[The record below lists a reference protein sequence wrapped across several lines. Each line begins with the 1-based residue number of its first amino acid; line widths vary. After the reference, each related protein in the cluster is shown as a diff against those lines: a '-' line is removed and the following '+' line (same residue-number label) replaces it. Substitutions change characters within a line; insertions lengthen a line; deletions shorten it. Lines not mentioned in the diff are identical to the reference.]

1 MCECW
6 CGSGIGMERVK
17 VEWRYHV
24 IVKIYE
30 GPVGCEGCK
39 ERTAAAAARW
49 TEFERIEGNCTARGE
64 TAV

>member
-1 MCECW
+1 M
-6 CGSGIGMERVK
+6 K
-17 VEWRYHV
+17 VEWGYHV

-30 GPVGCEGCK
+30 GPTVGCEGCEEK
-39 ERTAAAAARW
+39 TAAAAARW

>member
-1 MCECW
+1 M
-6 CGSGIGMERVK
+6 K